1 MGNNAACKTVGIHT
15 IRIKMFDKTVQT
27 LINIHVPNLRKKLIS
42 LSCLDAMGC
51 KITLSSGVMKIVQG
65 VKVIYKGAEKL

>member
-1 MGNNAACKTVGIHT
+1 MGNNAACKIVGIHT
-15 IRIKMFDKTVQT
+15 IRIKMFEQTVRT
-27 LINIHVPNLRKKLIS
+27 LIDIHVPYLRKKLIS

>member
-1 MGNNAACKTVGIHT
+1 MGNNAAYKIVDIST
-15 IRIKMFDKTVQT
+15 IQIKMFDKIVRT
-27 LINIHVPNLRKKLIS
+27 LIDIHVPNLRKKLIS

-51 KITLSSGVMKIVQG
+51 KITLTSGVMKIVQG